1 MRALPRDFFDRN
13 ASEVA
18 PDLVG
23 CLLVRRARGVV
34 RACRIVETEA
44 YLGPHDLASH
54 SRVGKT
60 PRNAAMFGP
69 PGHAYVYLVYGLHH
83 CLNAVCGPGGHP
95 SAVLLRAAA
104 PAGER
109 PLLHSA
115 TGPGNLCRALSIS
128 RSQDEADLCDAA
140 GGLWISGRSGP
151 PPRLVRAP
159 RVGVDYAGA
168 WAGRPYRFCD
178 RDSAQVS
185 RPRPPHPRR

>member
-1 MRALPRDFFDRN
+1 MEPLPRTFFDRN
-13 ASEVA
+13 ASVVA
-18 PDLVG
+18 PELVG
-23 CLLVRRARGVV
+23 CLLVRRARGVT

-60 PRNAAMFGP
+60 ARNAPMFGP
-69 PGHAYVYLVYGLHH
+69 PGHAYVYLIYGLHH

-104 PAGER
+104 PLEVEA

-115 TGPGNLCRALSIS
+115 TGPGNLCRALSVT
-128 RSQDEADLCDAA
+128 RAQDEVDLCSLA
-140 GGLWISGRSGP
+140 GGLWIAPRSGP
-151 PPRLVRAP
+151 APRIWRGP

-168 WAGRPYRFCD
+168 WAGRRYRFCD
-178 RDSAQVS
+178 RDCPQVS
-185 RPRPPHPRR
+185 RPRPPGR